1 MNFQIKTTFFLTFFF
16 IFSAI
21 FISCAAKKETPTDIE
36 ATTLSEGT
44 MTFDITVKDADKL
57 PGIVK
62 NMLPKEGKCF
72 FSGNKMA
79 MQVESLLAT
88 AKVVSDGDGKKFT
101 TNVDGNKTTAGEA
114 EVLEKMKKAP
124 VKLEETNETKQV
136 LGMTATKYTLKLDS
150 TQTPISFFVVKD
162 APVGNLYWALPT
174 GTLQGL
180 IVEYEFKSEMGTL
193 MLTAKSMDKT
203 KPDAK
208 VFE

>member
-1 MNFQIKTTFFLTFFF
+1 MQFLNKTTFFIA
-16 IFSAI
+16 IFAI
-21 FISCAAKKETPTDIE
+21 FIASCAKKKETPTDIE

-57 PGIVK
+57 PGIVR

-88 AKVVSDGDGKKFT
+88 AIVVSDGDAKMFT
-101 TNVDGNKTTAGEA
+101 TSVDGSKTQAGEA

-124 VKLEETNETKQV
+124 VKLEETTETKQI

-150 TQTPISFFVVKD
+150 TQTPISFYVVKD

-193 MLTAKSMDKT
+193 MLTAKSLDKT
-203 KPDAK
+203 KPDGK